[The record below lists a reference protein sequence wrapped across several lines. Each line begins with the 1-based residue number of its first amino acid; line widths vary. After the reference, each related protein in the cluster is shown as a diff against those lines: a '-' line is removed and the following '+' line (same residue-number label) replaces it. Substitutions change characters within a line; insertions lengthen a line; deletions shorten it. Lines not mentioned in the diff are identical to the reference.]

1 MTLLARRALYISF
14 IIAFLIIAPAVI
26 FYASGYKIKISNG
39 FKIGLNLQKTGILVL
54 DTKPRGAKIYLNG
67 EPQQFLFKKLYS
79 KKESF
84 MATPAK
90 IKNLL
95 PGEYEV
101 GMELDGYW
109 SWRKKLTVTPGA
121 STYAEDV
128 YLFKKSLPVVLAEGE
143 AKKVSESP
151 DKKYLAGI
159 YDHKTVLINLASEE
173 KYEIKTEGAK
183 ETAWSPDGKKIIIDA
198 AVFNLA
204 DLANPANINPTIN
217 GTGKSGVN
225 GGGEAEKKFKWGPDS
240 ETVYYVSSDEK
251 NNEAL
256 EKLDLK
262 TGERKKIAL
271 GKIPLTGEKIK
282 IIDFFAKNDL
292 IFYLYHS
299 PSEAKTKLN
308 IVKTGADEL
317 MMSIDFPPSPK
328 YKFTNPEHRL
338 INLYD
343 ENVKI
348 LYLINP
354 FAYLPLEETISEI
367 KNWHWIN
374 ENLLIYNNDFE
385 IWLFDLKS
393 GQKTIITRI
402 SDPIDK
408 ALWHPSNNYII
419 FSAGNSIGAIE
430 LDDREKRNTLKLAGA
445 EKISSLSMN
454 NDGDILYFS
463 AKIGAQ
469 QGIYKLEI
477 R

>member
-1 MTLLARRALYISF
+1 MSLLTRRALYISF
-14 IIAFLIIAPAVI
+14 IIAFLIIAPGVI
-26 FYASGYKIKISNG
+26 IYASGYKIKISNG

-109 SWRKKLTVTPGA
+109 NWGKKLTVAPGA

-173 KYEIKTEGAK
+173 KYEIKTEGA
-183 ETAWSPDGKKIIIDA
+183 EEAAWSPDGKKIIIGA

-204 DLANPANINPTIN
+204 DPANPANINGGGIN
-217 GTGKSGVN
+217 GKN
-225 GGGEAEKKFKWGPDS
+225 FKWGPDS
-240 ETVYYVSSDEK
+240 ETVYYVFSDEK
-251 NNEAL
+251 NNEVL

-271 GKIPLTGEKIK
+271 GKMAGTGEKIK

-308 IVKTGADEL
+308 IVKTDAGEL
-317 MMSIDFPPSPK
+317 MMSIDLPPSPK

-374 ENLLIYNNDFE
+374 ENWLIYNNDFE

-393 GQKTIITRI
+393 KQKTIITRI

-419 FSAGNSIGAIE
+419 FSAGNFINTIE
-430 LDDREKRNTLKLAGA
+430 LDDREKRNTLKLTRA
-445 EKISSLSMN
+445 EKISSLSIN

-477 R
+477 Q